1 MPKRRS
7 RLAQPPPLNKI
18 GLRSE
23 FDSRLQIHRPR
34 RGHGNG
40 AECFRNATDGGG
52 GYPRVRGAVEGNTRQ
67 GKAGAQRC
75 AQHLYNSTN
84 ETCNLNLATKLN
96 V

>member
-34 RGHGNG
+34 RGHGNR
-40 AECFRNATDGGG
+40 AECFRNATDGGD
-52 GYPRVRGAVEGNTRQ
+52 PRVRGAVEGNTRQ
-67 GKAGAQRC
+67 GEAGAQRR
-75 AQHLYNSTN
+75 AQHLRRILTAADDNSFDQYY
-84 ETCNLNLATKLN
+84 
-96 V
+96 